1 MILLGLFAG
10 VLNSISF
17 IPQSIKTIKTKDI
30 ESISLITYI
39 LYVMGVALWIIY
51 GFLTK
56 DIAVFLTNVVTIV
69 PCTIILSIEVLSNS
83 KFRKKQY
90 DYFQN
95 YKCCS
100 NNFSTC
106 KIVFVFGYV
115 LIAIKQYHVAIVSV
129 FSNQKVLVLLRLL
142 VNYLLNFH

>member
-1 MILLGLFAG
+1 MMILLGLFAG
-10 VLNSISF
+10 VLTSISF

-83 KFRKKQY
+83 KFRKK
-90 DYFQN
+90 
-95 YKCCS
+95 
-100 NNFSTC
+100 
-106 KIVFVFGYV
+106 
-115 LIAIKQYHVAIVSV
+115 
-129 FSNQKVLVLLRLL
+129 
-142 VNYLLNFH
+142 